1 MRRHIMVKVFKNLRL
16 YGDTL
21 TDITVKNGKIES
33 VLPTDADGVDCGGAW
48 VFPGLI
54 DIHSHGCMGY
64 DVMDGKRAIE
74 KIAQYQRAHG
84 ITTYYPTTVTQDFS
98 LLESVVNALL
108 SLENAAHIYGFHI
121 EGPYINK
128 KYKGAQNE
136 DHIIPPDREG
146 FSRLKNA
153 SLVTVA
159 PEVEGALNFIS
170 ECECVVCLGHTAA
183 TFEQADRGFKAGA
196 KCITHTFNAMPPF
209 HHRDT
214 SVIGAG
220 IENNA
225 YAQLICD
232 GLHVSRPAV
241 TMLYRTFGKD
251 RVILI
256 SDSMRATG
264 LGDGE
269 YELGGQMM
277 TVKDGAA
284 RTPDGALAGSTTNLF
299 DCVKKAIE
307 FGIPV
312 RDAFDMASKTPAAL
326 MGLNKGV
333 LDVGYDADFIILDE
347 KLNLIETVI
356 L

>member
-1 MRRHIMVKVFKNLRL
+1 MVKVLKNLRL
-16 YGDTL
+16 YGERL
-21 TDITVKNGKIES
+21 TDITVGDGRIIS
-33 VLPTDADGVDCGGAW
+33 VSPTELDGEDFGGACI
-48 VFPGLI
+48 FPGLI

-64 DVMDGKRAIE
+64 DTMDGAEAICE
-74 KIAQYQRAHG
+74 IAKYQRAHG
-84 ITTYYPTTVTQDFS
+84 VTTYYPTTMTQDFFVI
-98 LLESVVNALL
+98 ESVINTPL
-108 SLENAAHIYGFHI
+108 SLEDAPHVYGFHM
-121 EGPYINK
+121 EGPYIAK

-136 DHIIPPDREG
+136 KFVISPSTESYG
-146 FSRLKNA
+146 RLKNVA
-153 SLVTVA
+153 LVTVA
-159 PEVEGALNFIS
+159 PEVDGALDFIS
-170 ECECVVCLGHTAA
+170 ECDAVVCLGHTAA
-183 TFEQADRGFKAGA
+183 TFDEADRGFKAGA

-220 IENNA
+220 IENDA

-232 GLHVSRPAV
+232 GVHVSRPAV
-241 TMLYRTFGKD
+241 LILYRTFGKD

-264 LGDGE
+264 LDDGE

-277 TVKDGAA
+277 TVKGGEA

-347 KLNLIETVI
+347 NLNLLKTLI